1 MSTVTGLRRII
12 RRFLEHKIDAQD
24 LTRILEAPTKL
35 PLLAVTSLSLP
46 DIQKILGLTLVVD
59 DELDFVPPIPVPQDL
74 KLWLEKSDRAHGASR
89 ANEASIRCKLNLLLV
104 CAHDLYSPV
113 KWKGKTWML
122 SGRPDYGIWYGE
134 EEDIDLNVVIMEAK
148 RPNSGTEGIPP
159 ALAYMGCVHKQ
170 RKDLGKTDTTVYGI
184 STDAM
189 NFTFMKLDNESRW
202 SVKPVCVVGNG
213 FEQVLGLLVY
223 LMKKAASMS
232 PAASQRTS
240 RRTEQGSGESD
251 LIFDHDPEMDVE
263 MDVEID
269 E

>member
-1 MSTVTGLRRII
+1 
-12 RRFLEHKIDAQD
+12 
-24 LTRILEAPTKL
+24 

-104 CAHDLYSPV
+104 CAHDLVSSSLHNSASPLNIQMERTWAYSPV

-159 ALAYMGCVHKQ
+159 ALAYM
-170 RKDLGKTDTTVYGI
+170 DTTVYGI

-223 LMKKAASMS
+223 LVKKAASMS

-240 RRTEQGSGESD
+240 RRTEQGSGES
-251 LIFDHDPEMDVE
+251 
-263 MDVEID
+263 
-269 E
+269 